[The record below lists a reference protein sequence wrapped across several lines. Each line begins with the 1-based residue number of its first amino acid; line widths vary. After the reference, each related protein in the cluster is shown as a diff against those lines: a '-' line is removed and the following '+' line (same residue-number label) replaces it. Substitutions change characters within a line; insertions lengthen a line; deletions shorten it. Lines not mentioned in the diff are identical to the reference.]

1 MPLAIAEPQKYK
13 KKEHEINTLK
23 RIGGEALRL
32 QEPKGVKVIHVYDPA
47 IVDYA
52 QWQKWK
58 QGRGVYILTLEK
70 KNSAML
76 KVGDSPW
83 DRKDPRNT
91 GVMFDELVGTTS
103 GRTLRRVIYEDPV
116 TGKLYHFLLNE
127 FTLPPGLV
135 AFLYKLRWDVEKT
148 FDQIKNKTF
157 EQKAWAS
164 HREAKKQQA
173 LFISLAHNLMRGL
186 EMQLMLKEDIRDQK
200 AMTKRRIRMEK
211 EIKQAEDSGR
221 RPNPLVTAWTRATQ
235 RCFQFIRWLRYCL
248 EDSTPW
254 AEALDLLRPLMAKY
268 L

>member
-1 MPLAIAEPQKYK
+1 MMWATHQLNFTAGNATETLQFTSLTIGTAAGPALDKVSILAIPEP
-13 KKEHEINTLK
+13 
-23 RIGGEALRL
+23 
-32 QEPKGVKVIHVYDPA
+32 
-47 IVDYA
+47 
-52 QWQKWK
+52 
-58 QGRGVYILTLEK
+58 
-70 KNSAML
+70 S
-76 KVGDSPW
+76 
-83 DRKDPRNT
+83 
-91 GVMFDELVGTTS
+91 TS
-103 GRTLRRVIYEDPV
+103 L
-116 TGKLYHFLLNE
+116 LFLL
-127 FTLPPGLV
+127 GL
-135 AFLYKLRWDVEKT
+135 ALWP
-148 FDQIKNKTF
+148 
-157 EQKAWAS
+157 
-164 HREAKKQQA
+164 AKKQQA